1 MEAEPKKS
9 ASPSGIIYC
18 ESVVMGVGKVSVEY
32 RGLLEEYV
40 SYFFNHFRDRLRSV
54 CLFGS
59 VARGE
64 TTPESDIDVL
74 VVAKGLPQDLGSR
87 FRETN
92 WIHMKLKETESY
104 RLLRALGR
112 NCLIS
117 DILLTPEEVE
127 KHPPILL
134 DMVDDGIILYDRD
147 DFLKNVLRSLSERL
161 KELGARKVKTEKGYY
176 WILKPDAKP
185 SEVIE
190 I

>member
-1 MEAEPKKS
+1 
-9 ASPSGIIYC
+9 
-18 ESVVMGVGKVSVEY
+18 MGVGRVSAEY
-32 RGLLEEYV
+32 RGLLEDYV
-40 SYFFNHFRDRLRSV
+40 SYLLNHFGDRLRSV

-64 TTPESDIDVL
+64 ATPESDIDVL
-74 VVAKGLPQDLGSR
+74 VVAEGLPQDLGSR

-92 WIHMKLKETESY
+92 WIHMKLKKTESY
-104 RLLRALGR
+104 RSLRARGR

-117 DILLTPEEVE
+117 DIPLTPEEVD

-147 DFLKNVLRSLSERL
+147 DFLKNVLRRLSERL
-161 KELGARKVKTEKGYY
+161 KELGAKKVKTEKGHY

-185 SEVIE
+185 SEVVE

>member
-1 MEAEPKKS
+1 
-9 ASPSGIIYC
+9 
-18 ESVVMGVGKVSVEY
+18 MGVGKFSEEY

-40 SYFFNHFRDRLRSV
+40 SYLLNHFGDRLRSV

-64 TTPESDIDVL
+64 ATPESDIDVL
-74 VVAKGLPQDLGSR
+74 VVAEGFPQDLGSR
-87 FRETN
+87 FKETN
-92 WIHMKLKETESY
+92 WIHMKLRETESY
-104 RLLRALGR
+104 RSLRALGR

-117 DILLTPEEVE
+117 DLLLTPEEGE

-147 DFLKNVLRSLSERL
+147 NFLKNVLERLSERL
-161 KELGARKVKTEKGYY
+161 KELGAKKIKTEKGHY

-185 SEVIE
+185 TEVVE